1 MCPWF
6 DSQIWHHMWIEFIVG
21 SRPCSEGFSP
31 GSPVFLPP
39 QKPAFLNSNSIGDLR
54 ATGLSVEDCCV
65 SPSLKK
71 VDLLF
76 ICIVRSLHS
85 AVSCLQ
91 TAQMPTFN
99 LTKSLILIRLPRCT
113 FEPYN
118 TQLFFVMMW
127 LTYADCRLSYKWIVT
142 CSLGQYFISL
152 FQALGQWG
160 WSKKRAGDNRDQL
173 RAGTGSEKERAGEPV
188 SIVLK
193 TSFPPLEKRNHFL
206 CQNVKCQD
214 LHMIS
219 IELLVRVSR
228 GHADLHSVL
237 CSSVIVYVTLLCLRE
252 SLWVWKSLC
261 RHTEN

>member
-1 MCPWF
+1 
-6 DSQIWHHMWIEFIVG
+6 MWIEFIVG

-39 QKPAFLNSNSIGDLR
+39 QKPAFLNSNSIRDLR

-99 LTKSLILIRLPRCT
+99 LTKPLILIRLPRCT

-127 LTYADCRLSYKWIVT
+127 LTYADRRLSYKWIVT

-173 RAGTGSEKERAGEPV
+173 RAGTGSEKERTGEPV

-193 TSFPPLEKRNHFL
+193 NLIPPTWKKKPFL
-206 CQNVKCQD
+206 VSKCQMSRSPYV
-214 LHMIS
+214 LY
-219 IELLVRVSR
+219 RVTRASFTR
-228 GHADLHSVL
+228 PRWSSQCVMFFRDRL
-237 CSSVIVYVTLLCLRE
+237 CLLCLRE
-252 SLWVWKSLC
+252 SPWVWKSLC